1 MTSGCLLLP
10 YRTRCPLDRFSRC
23 APDLQAGTLE
33 AGHRFCHILARAPH
47 QLLASGTASCLGAE
61 GGSGPC
67 HCHGSHR
74 HDPPWQDPG
83 RRGSQ
88 RRACT
93 QGQPA
98 LLYLIPCTLG
108 TLWVL
113 AWHRGESALLW
124 RRDVAAEALEH
135 ARKSHA
141 PDRPDEEAGALTLP
155 TLEHCSP
162 SPGAESDVV
171 AVSVHQALLM
181 PVEKKEAG
189 TPLRPVLAGEAL

>member
-1 MTSGCLLLP
+1 MLGAAWWPLLP
-10 YRTRCPLDRFSRC
+10 AFVLGEPADGIAVRRQHDIRVPASTLSHALSSGQVQPLC
-23 APDLQAGTLE
+23 ARPPGRPPRGWT
-33 AGHRFCHILARAPH
+33 HWFCHILARVSH

-67 HCHGSHR
+67 HCHGSPR

-141 PDRPDEEAGALTLP
+141 PDRPDEEAGADPAHL
-155 TLEHCSP
+155 
-162 SPGAESDVV
+162 GALQPISCGKTQEV
-171 AVSVHQALLM
+171 AL
-181 PVEKKEAG
+181 
-189 TPLRPVLAGEAL
+189 